1 MDKYKLTALI
11 IQNKI
16 KYCDISHLYKTLRL
30 LVFKRNRFVL
40 TCIFE
45 TSVSFAVLKTRFE
58 RNDVRNHSAVR
69 VVSMKIILSSF
80 IQQWH
85 KVVYLRNEGIAMPL
99 YFS

>member
-11 IQNKI
+11 MQNKR
-16 KYCDISHLYKTLRL
+16 KYCDISHLT
-30 LVFKRNRFVL
+30 FVL

-85 KVVYLRNEGIAMPL
+85 KVVHLRNEGIAMPL